1 MFQFKLIDQDR
12 TWEISE
18 EEFAEHITKEQLAK
32 MKRQAKL
39 NALTDID
46 RFGYVDFLDLRV
58 IYFF

>member
-1 MFQFKLIDQDR
+1 MFQFKLIDPDR

-32 MKRQAKL
+32 MKHRARL

-58 IYFF
+58 IYIA